1 MSAANNQGKFISFE
15 GTEGVGKTTAING
28 LCQRL
33 EEQGID
39 YVRTRE
45 PGGSPF
51 AEQLRE
57 LLLDTR
63 TKIDDD
69 TELLLMFAARS
80 DHLNQVILPALAAG
94 KWVVCDRF
102 IDSTVAYQGYGRGSA
117 DTEMLNKINQ
127 LIEQFVPR
135 LPDKTL
141 WLDLPVAEGMQRAG
155 KRSAAD
161 RFEQEAMAFFDRVH
175 QGFDEQYQ
183 AHPERISR
191 VDASGSEAEVAQRI
205 WDVVSPVG

>member
-1 MSAANNQGKFISFE
+1 MSLGKFVSFE

-28 LCQRL
+28 LCERL
-33 EEQGID
+33 QAQGIE

-63 TKIDDD
+63 TQINDD

-80 DHLNQVILPALAAG
+80 DHLAQVIMPALRAG
-94 KWVVCDRF
+94 KWVICDRF
-102 IDSTVAYQGYGRGSA
+102 IDSTVAYQGYGRGFGNA
-117 DTEMLNKINQ
+117 DMLHKIEA
-127 LIEQFVPR
+127 LIAGFVPR
-135 LPDKTL
+135 LPDITL

-155 KRSAAD
+155 KRSVAD
-161 RFEQEAMAFFDRVH
+161 RFEQQQLDFFDRVY
-175 QGFDEQYQ
+175 QGFEAQQQ
-183 AHPERISR
+183 AQP
-191 VDASGSEAEVAQRI
+191 QRI
-205 WDVVSPVG
+205 QRIDAQGEVEQVADRIWQAVSQQL